1 MYTECKKKDENKHKR
16 KNQQNRQWVKQT
28 FVMKK

>member
-1 MYTECKKKDENKHKR
+1 MYTGCKKKDENKHKR
-16 KNQQNRQWVKQT
+16 KNQQIRQWGKQT